1 MLCLCLDFY
10 VKQRI
15 VFRLDFYVRQQGQLE
30 DPKSADREKAVLL
43 PQSKPDIFA

>member
-15 VFRLDFYVRQQGQLE
+15 PFRLDFYVRQQAPLLGYKPKAKVSFKVFIYYIFQL
-30 DPKSADREKAVLL
+30 
-43 PQSKPDIFA
+43 